1 MVKGERVE
9 EGREERERRRGM
21 VEERVRVPSKS
32 RRRRGGRGGILGEG
46 RGLKQIDQ
54 FGSEEG

>member
-1 MVKGERVE
+1 M
-9 EGREERERRRGM
+9 EGGRGERERRRGM

-46 RGLKQIDQ
+46 RGVKQMGQ
-54 FGSEEG
+54 FGGEEG